1 MNEARSVSVLIVL
14 IDPIGSVKSNG
25 LIDSISY
32 LKLIDVHRMYYIR
45 WISWFVIWFV
55 EIVGTIEFIEL
66 ADSIELV
73 ELVGLIDSVVVN
85 LGLIGVDWRRLKE
98 LNSLS

>member
-14 IDPIGSVKSNG
+14 IDPIESVKSNG

-32 LKLIDVHRMYYIR
+32 LKLIDVHRMYWTR
-45 WISWFVIWFV
+45 WINCFFIWFV
-55 EIVGTIEFIEL
+55 EIVDTIEFLEL

-73 ELVGLIDSVVVN
+73 ELVGLIDSIVVN